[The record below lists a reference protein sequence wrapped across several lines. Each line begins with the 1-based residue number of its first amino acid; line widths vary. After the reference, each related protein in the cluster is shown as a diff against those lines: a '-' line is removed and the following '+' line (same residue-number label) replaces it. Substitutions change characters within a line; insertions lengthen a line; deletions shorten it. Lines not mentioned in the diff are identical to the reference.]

1 MLKMKKHVLG
11 LTCMLL
17 SFTLLFGACSGSNNK
32 SPSSEKNTPAS
43 GQHSSQPSAT
53 EGKKPLPAN
62 PLKLSW
68 MLEDNPNQPILSNT
82 PVTREILSR
91 MNVQLQLESVPTSNY
106 VERKN
111 ALIATNN
118 IPDMLTVDLND
129 IQMFA
134 RTGIFLNISDYLH
147 LAPNFQKA
155 IEDREEMKKM
165 LVDGK
170 LYAFPTLEYYRVAVA
185 PQPLMR
191 VDLLKELNLEE
202 PRTFD
207 ELFDVL
213 LAFKEA
219 YPESIPFVGSRR
231 GTLYMLGQLA
241 YPMGAGGFQGFSTS
255 GMYFEPRE
263 GRYVFGPTSENY
275 KDVVAYLNKLYSH
288 KLLDPDYSV
297 NTQQMAVEKLSSGR
311 SFFTYDNNTHAVR
324 LFNPAIAEIDPK
336 AKFDI
341 IGPLQ
346 NQYGETRS
354 LRYEQDW
361 LGTSTAISSKVKDPE
376 AAVRF
381 MDWMYSEEGMLVTNF
396 GIEGETY
403 EMRDGKPYIL
413 QSILDD
419 HKDQQDV
426 FSATQSTLGVG
437 YLTFA
442 KYVHEGTLAD
452 ISEDLLIDMSERID
466 RLTEEGTIQF
476 MGNNPPFTEE
486 ESEALRRLE
495 IQVTTIFEQGVDR
508 FIMGTRPM
516 SEWGA
521 FRQQMLDAGVAE
533 IEKIYNDALS
543 RL

>member
-1 MLKMKKHVLG
+1 MLKTKKLAPG
-11 LTCMLL
+11 LMCTLLASMLL
-17 SFTLLFGACSGSNNK
+17 IGACSNGNNS
-32 SPSSEKNTPAS
+32 SPTEKKDAE
-43 GQHSSQPSAT
+43 GGKQSSQ
-53 EGKKPLPAN
+53 

-68 MLEDNPNQPILSNT
+68 MLEDNPNQPILSDT
-82 PVTREILSR
+82 PVIREILGQT
-91 MNVQLQLESVPTSNY
+91 NVQLQLEAVPTSSY
-106 VERKN
+106 EERKS

-118 IPDMLTVDLND
+118 IPDLLTVDLND

-134 RTGIFLNISDYLH
+134 RTGIFLNISDYLDQ
-147 LAPNFQKA
+147 APNFKKA
-155 IEDREEMKKM
+155 IEGREDYKKM

-191 VDLLKELNLEE
+191 VDLLEELKLEE

-231 GTLYMLGQLA
+231 GTTYMLGQLA
-241 YPMGAGGFQGFSTS
+241 YPMGAGGFEGFSET

-263 GRYVFGPTSENY
+263 NKYVFGPTSENY

-288 KLLDPDYSV
+288 GLLDPDYAV
-297 NTQQMAVEKLSSGR
+297 NTQEMAVEKLSSGR
-311 SFFTYDNNTHAVR
+311 SLFTYDNNTHAVR
-324 LFNPAIAEIDPK
+324 LFNPAIAEINPK

-341 IGPLQ
+341 ICPLQ

-361 LGTSTAISSKVKDPE
+361 LGTSTAISSQVKDPE
-376 AAVRF
+376 AVVRF
-381 MDWMYSEEGMLVTNF
+381 MDWLYSEEGMLATNF

-403 EMRDGKPYIL
+403 EMRDGQPYIL
-413 QSILDD
+413 QKILDD

-452 ISEDLLIDMSERID
+452 ISEDLLIEMSEYIN
-466 RLTEEGTIQF
+466 RLTEEGTIRF
-476 MGNNPPFTEE
+476 MGIDPPFTEE
-486 ESEALRRLE
+486 ESETLRKLE
-495 IQVTTIFEQGVDR
+495 VQVTTIFEQNVDR
-508 FIMGTRPM
+508 FIMGTRQM
-516 SEWGA
+516 SEWDA
-521 FRQQMLDAGVAE
+521 FRQQMMDAGVDK